1 MTLIFKAKQSIE
13 FIGDSITDCGRRE
26 LAYTPLGDGYVHLIH
41 DLLQAAYPELML
53 TIINKGISGNTIL
66 DLKSRWRSDVL
77 EIRPDWLF
85 IFIGVNDVWRSFE
98 GNREEAVALPEFTR
112 TYRQLLKDAL
122 TNADAQ
128 IRLVSPYLAE
138 EDPQNPFRNKLSQY
152 QHAIDGIG
160 EEFDLP
166 VVHLQPAFDWA
177 MLSNPG
183 NYWTNDRVHPTRE
196 GHMLIALTI
205 LRTCGFSL

>member
-1 MTLIFKAKQSIE
+1 MTLIFKAKQSIV

-26 LAYTPLGDGYVHLIH
+26 PAYTPLGDGYVHLIH
-41 DLLQAAYPELML
+41 DLLQAAHPESKL
-53 TIINKGISGNTIL
+53 TVINKGISGNTIL
-66 DLKSRWRSDVL
+66 DLKSRWQSDVL
-77 EIRPDWLF
+77 EIKPDWLF
-85 IFIGVNDVWRSFE
+85 IYIGVNDVWRFFE
-98 GNREEAVALPEFTR
+98 GNRDEAVHLPEFANI
-112 TYRQLLKDAL
+112 YRQLLKDAQ
-122 TNADAQ
+122 TNTNAQ

-160 EEFDLP
+160 EEFDFP
-166 VVHLQPAFDWA
+166 IIHLQPAFDWA
-177 MLSNPG
+177 MRSKPG
-183 NYWTNDRVHPTRE
+183 RYWTVDRVHPTRE

>member
-26 LAYTPLGDGYVHLIH
+26 PAYTPLGDGYVHLIH
-41 DLLQAAYPELML
+41 DLLQAGYPELKL
-53 TIINKGISGNTIL
+53 NVVNKGISGNTIL

-85 IFIGVNDVWRSFE
+85 IFIGVNDVWRYFE
-98 GNREEAVALPEFTR
+98 GNWEEAVALPEFTN
-112 TYRQLLKDAL
+112 TYRQLLRSAQ
-122 TNADAQ
+122 TNTTAQ

-138 EDPQNPFRNKLSQY
+138 NDTENSFRKKLSQY
-152 QHAIDGIG
+152 QSAIDSIG

-205 LRTCGFSL
+205 LRACGFHL